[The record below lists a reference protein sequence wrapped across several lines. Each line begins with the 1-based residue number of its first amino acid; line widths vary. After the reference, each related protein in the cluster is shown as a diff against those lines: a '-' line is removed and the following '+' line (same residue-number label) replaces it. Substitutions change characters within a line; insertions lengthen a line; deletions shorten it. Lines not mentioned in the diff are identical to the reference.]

1 MPSWSSAIPGNPEG
15 WDNRHR
21 ARTASGGGRMTW
33 VGRTI
38 LLALLDAGL
47 LSLFV
52 WPRRGKRE
60 C

>member
-1 MPSWSSAIPGNPEG
+1 
-15 WDNRHR
+15 
-21 ARTASGGGRMTW
+21 MTW

-52 WPRRGKRE
+52 WPRRCKRE
-60 C
+60 R